1 MTASLEQA
9 LHFLENPHAD
19 VKSAAKKGM
28 AVKGVAFRA
37 GATGESVPAKAQA
50 RKYAITWIT
59 YDKTAPR
66 TPLLSSV
73 AIYRLASK
81 LDVDKDLV
89 LQISSIPARTFI
101 RRQEGEKLLTATES
115 DRVLRIARVA
125 GEAERVFGNEEKA
138 KRWLSKSNAVLG
150 ATPLE
155 LLATDAGA
163 REVEAEL
170 TRIDWG
176 DFS

>member
-1 MTASLEQA
+1 MTTSLEQA
-9 LHFLENPHAD
+9 LHFLEEPHTDEKKAIK
-19 VKSAAKKGM
+19 KS
-28 AVKGVAFRA
+28 VTFRL
-37 GATGESVPAKAQA
+37 GTSGGPSSIRTK
-50 RKYAITWIT
+50 RTITWIT
-59 YDKTAPR
+59 YDKANPR
-66 TPLLSSV
+66 TPLLNSG
-73 AIYRLASK
+73 AITRLASK
-81 LDVDKDLV
+81 LAVDKDFV
-89 LQISSIPARTFI
+89 LQISSIPSRTYI

-125 GEAERVFGNEEKA
+125 GEAERVFGDEEKA
-138 KRWLSKSNAVLG
+138 KRWLSKTNAILG

-155 LLATDAGA
+155 LLTTDAGA